1 MRPEKPQHSSR
12 PSLAVEELAN
22 EVKPTCQ
29 SRELP
34 YIVGHARMMVMMVM
48 MRTVMIP
55 III

>member
-1 MRPEKPQHSSR
+1 M
-12 PSLAVEELAN
+12 EELAN

-55 III
+55 IIIII